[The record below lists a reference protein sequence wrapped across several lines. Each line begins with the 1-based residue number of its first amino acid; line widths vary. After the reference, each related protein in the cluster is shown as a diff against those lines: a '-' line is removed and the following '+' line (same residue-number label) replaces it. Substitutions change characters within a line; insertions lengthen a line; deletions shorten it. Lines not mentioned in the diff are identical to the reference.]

1 MRDAVRNTEKWKRR
15 RTPTQ
20 DPSTERSLP
29 FDVCSQLIKQRK
41 KSATLNILP
50 LHNTVTADLIGR
62 IYRSPEFFQ
71 VQACGNLL
79 HFLVS
84 QY

>member
-1 MRDAVRNTEKWKRR
+1 M
-15 RTPTQ
+15 
-20 DPSTERSLP
+20 
-29 FDVCSQLIKQRK
+29 CSQLIKQRK